1 MKHLSTTL
9 LLVICI
15 FISFSCSN
23 KKSEAAKCY
32 HTKTDTVYGL
42 VGPGTAM
49 HSLELCK
56 ISPADTLWFAIDDST
71 DVKEANLV
79 IGNRVEV
86 IYKGCKD
93 EKVAIK
99 IVGDATYANAVGE
112 WTMPDPIAPDKVM
125 GVNIQVEGVA
135 SSINMA
141 TLVYKSWEL
150 TSDKDI
156 IILHGESIGTGE
168 TFSFS
173 DSARISKDDKTLTMF
188 GTKVVYTK
196 Q

>member
-1 MKHLSTTL
+1 MKQLSTTL
-9 LLVICI
+9 LLVICV
-15 FISFSCSN
+15 FMSFSCSS
-23 KKSEAAKCY
+23 KKADSAKCD
-32 HTKTDTVYGL
+32 HSKTDTACGL
-42 VGPGTAM
+42 VGEGTAM
-49 HSLELCK
+49 HSLQLYQIVPK
-56 ISPADTLWFAIDDST
+56 DTVWFAINDST
-71 DVKEANLV
+71 DVKDANLL
-79 IGNRVEV
+79 IGNLVEV
-86 IYKGCKD
+86 VYKGCKD

-99 IVGDATYANAVGE
+99 IEGNATYANAIGE

-125 GVNIQVEGVA
+125 GVNIAVEGIA

-141 TLVYKSWEL
+141 TLVYKSWDL
-150 TSDKDI
+150 TSEDDL

-173 DSARISKDDKTLTMF
+173 DSARISKDDKTLTLL